1 MMFGWIE
8 EQEQQQ
14 EQQQQDIDFYEGL
27 DKTKVFKHDQT
38 LNLQTYILYTFGYLV
53 AKCGAF
59 FHLFLI
65 FNWFRI
71 KIVT

>member
-27 DKTKVFKHDQT
+27 DKTKVF
-38 LNLQTYILYTFGYLV
+38 NF
-53 AKCGAF
+53 
-59 FHLFLI
+59 
-65 FNWFRI
+65 
-71 KIVT
+71 